1 MNEYMII
8 VRFATSFNEEF
19 ASLIPEQRAQINR
32 LMEKGIITS
41 YSLSADRGTLWVTL
55 LATSLEAAEITL
67 RMMPLFK
74 FMRYE
79 VVELMFHNSPIYA
92 RMHLSMN

>member
-8 VRFATSFNEEF
+8 IRFITSFNEEF
-19 ASLIPEQRAQINR
+19 VDLLPNQRIQINR

-55 LATSLEAAEITL
+55 LATSLEAVEKTL

-74 FMRYE
+74 FMRYD
-79 VVELMFHNSPIYA
+79 VIELMFHNSPVHA
-92 RMHLSMN
+92 QMHFSMN

>member
-8 VRFATSFNEEF
+8 VQFISSLNEEF
-19 ASLIPEQRAQINR
+19 ASLVPEQRAQVNK

-41 YSLSADRGTLWVTL
+41 YSLSADRQTLWVTM
-55 LATSLEAAEITL
+55 LATSVDAVNTTL

-74 FMRYE
+74 FMQYE
-79 VVELMFHNSPIYA
+79 VTELMFHNSPVYA
-92 RMHLSMN
+92 PMRFSMN

>member
-8 VRFATSFNEEF
+8 IRFITTFDEEF
-19 ASLIPEQRAQINR
+19 ITLIPSQRAQINH

-41 YSLSADRGTLWVTL
+41 YSLSAGRGTLWVTL
-55 LATSLEAAEITL
+55 LATSLEAVEKTL
-67 RMMPLFK
+67 KMMPLFK

-79 VVELMFHNSPIYA
+79 VVELMFHNSPIHA
-92 RMHLSMN
+92 QMHFSMN

>member
-1 MNEYMII
+1 MHEYMII
-8 VRFATSFNEEF
+8 IRFITSYDEEF
-19 ASLIPEQRAQINR
+19 ITLIPNQRAQINR
-32 LMEKGIITS
+32 LMGKGVITS

-55 LATSLEAAEITL
+55 LATSLEAVEKIL

-79 VVELMFHNSPIYA
+79 VIELMFHNSPA
-92 RMHLSMN
+92 HAQMHFSMN

>member
-8 VRFATSFNEEF
+8 IRFAASFNEEF
-19 ASLIPEQRAQINR
+19 INLIPEQRAQINR
-32 LMEKGIITS
+32 FMEKGIITS

-55 LATSLEAAEITL
+55 LATSLEAVEKTL

-74 FMRYE
+74 FMRYDI
-79 VVELMFHNSPIYA
+79 VELMFHNSPVHTQ
-92 RMHLSMN
+92 MHLSMN

>member
-8 VRFATSFNEEF
+8 IQFITSFNEKF
-19 ASLIPEQRAQINR
+19 VNLLPDQRMQINR

-55 LATSLEAAEITL
+55 LATSLGAVEKTL

-74 FMRYE
+74 FMRYDII
-79 VVELMFHNSPIYA
+79 ELMFHNSPVHA
-92 RMHLSMN
+92 QMHFSMN

>member
-55 LATSLEAAEITL
+55 LATSVEAVEITL

-79 VVELMFHNSPIYA
+79 IVELMFHNSPIYA

>member
-8 VRFATSFNEEF
+8 IRFITSFNEEF
-19 ASLIPEQRAQINR
+19 IDLLPNQRAQISR
-32 LMEKGIITS
+32 LMENGIITS

-55 LATSLEAAEITL
+55 LATSLEAVEKTL
-67 RMMPLFK
+67 KMMPLFK
-74 FMRYE
+74 FMHYDI
-79 VVELMFHNSPIYA
+79 VELMFHNSPVQA

>member
-19 ASLIPEQRAQINR
+19 ASLIPEQRAQINH

-55 LATSLEAAEITL
+55 LATSVVAVEKTL

-79 VVELMFHNSPIYA
+79 VVELMFHNSPIFA

>member
-8 VRFATSFNEEF
+8 IRFTTSMSEEF
-19 ASLIPEQRAQINR
+19 ASFIPDQRAQINR

-55 LATSLEAAEITL
+55 LATSVEAAEITL
-67 RMMPLFK
+67 KMMPLFK

-79 VVELMFHNSPIYA
+79 IVELMFHNSPIYA

>member
-55 LATSLEAAEITL
+55 LATSVEAVEITL
-67 RMMPLFK
+67 RTMPLFK

-79 VVELMFHNSPIYA
+79 IVELMFHNSPIYA

>member
-1 MNEYMII
+1 MII
-8 VRFATSFNEEF
+8 IRFITSFNEEF
-19 ASLIPEQRAQINR
+19 VDLLPNQRIQINR

-55 LATSLEAAEITL
+55 LATSLEAVEKTL

-74 FMRYE
+74 FMRYD
-79 VVELMFHNSPIYA
+79 VIELMFHNSPVHA
-92 RMHLSMN
+92 QMHFSMN

>member
-8 VRFATSFNEEF
+8 IRFITSFNEEF
-19 ASLIPEQRAQINR
+19 VDLLPNQRIQINR

-55 LATSLEAAEITL
+55 LATSLEAVEKTL

-74 FMRYE
+74 FMRYDII
-79 VVELMFHNSPIYA
+79 ELMFHNSPVHA
-92 RMHLSMN
+92 QMHFSMN

>member
-8 VRFATSFNEEF
+8 IRFITTFNEEF
-19 ASLIPEQRAQINR
+19 VDLLPNQRVQINR

-55 LATSLEAAEITL
+55 LATSLEAVEKTL
-67 RMMPLFK
+67 
-74 FMRYE
+74 E
-79 VVELMFHNSPIYA
+79 
-92 RMHLSMN
+92 

>member
-8 VRFATSFNEEF
+8 IRFISSFSEEF
-19 ASLIPEQRAQINR
+19 AALIPNQRMQINR

-55 LATSLEAAEITL
+55 LATSVEAVEKTL

-74 FMRYE
+74 FMRYDI
-79 VVELMFHNSPIYA
+79 VELMFHNSPIYA
-92 RMHLSMN
+92 QMHLSMN

>member
-8 VRFATSFNEEF
+8 IRFIASFSDEF
-19 ASLIPEQRAQINR
+19 IALIPDQRLRINT
-32 LMEKGIITS
+32 LMEKRIISS
-41 YSLSADRGTLWVTL
+41 YSLSADRATLWVIL
-55 LATSLEAAEITL
+55 LATSTEAAEKTL

-79 VVELMFHNSPIYA
+79 IVELMFHNTPVHEHL
-92 RMHLSMN
+92 HLSMN

>member
-8 VRFATSFNEEF
+8 IRFITSFNEEF
-19 ASLIPEQRAQINR
+19 VDLLPNQRVQINR

-55 LATSLEAAEITL
+55 LATSLEAVEKTL

-74 FMRYE
+74 FMRYD
-79 VVELMFHNSPIYA
+79 VIELMFHNSPVHA
-92 RMHLSMN
+92 QMHFSMN

>member
-55 LATSLEAAEITL
+55 LATSVEAVEITL

-79 VVELMFHNSPIYA
+79 IVELMFHNSPIFA

>member
-1 MNEYMII
+1 MYEYMII
-8 VRFATSFNEEF
+8 VRFTRAFSEEF
-19 ASLIPEQRAQINR
+19 IALIPNHRSQINR

-55 LATSLEAAEITL
+55 LATSLEAVEKTL

-74 FMRYE
+74 FMSYDI
-79 VVELMFHNSPIYA
+79 VELMFHNSPVHA
-92 RMHLSMN
+92 QMHLSMN

>member
-8 VRFATSFNEEF
+8 IRFATSFSEEF
-19 ASLIPEQRAQINR
+19 ITLIPEQRTQINR

-41 YSLSADRGTLWVTL
+41 YSLSAARSTLWVTL
-55 LATSLEAAEITL
+55 LASSLEAVEKTL

-79 VVELMFHNSPIYA
+79 VVELMFHNSPIHTQ
-92 RMHLSMN
+92 MHLSMN

>member
-19 ASLIPEQRAQINR
+19 ATLIPEQRAQINR

-55 LATSLEAAEITL
+55 LATSVEAVEKTL

-79 VVELMFHNSPIYA
+79 VVELMFHNSPIFA

>member
-19 ASLIPEQRAQINR
+19 ASLVPDQRAQINR

-41 YSLSADRGTLWVTL
+41 YSLSADRGTLWITL
-55 LATSLEAAEITL
+55 LATSVEAVEITL

>member
-19 ASLIPEQRAQINR
+19 ASLIPEQRAHINR
-32 LMEKGIITS
+32 FMEKGIITS

-55 LATSLEAAEITL
+55 LATSVEAVEKTL
-67 RMMPLFK
+67 RMMPLYK

-79 VVELMFHNSPIYA
+79 IVELMFHNSPIFA

>member
-8 VRFATSFNEEF
+8 IRFITSFNEEF
-19 ASLIPEQRAQINR
+19 VDLLPNQRVQINR

-55 LATSLEAAEITL
+55 LATSLKAVEKTL

-74 FMRYE
+74 FMRYDII
-79 VVELMFHNSPIYA
+79 ELMFHNSPVHA
-92 RMHLSMN
+92 QMHFSMN